1 VNTYLVIIDRLLSEI
16 EKRKKSLEEFHGK
29 FEFMNNIL
37 ERENTQLLN
46 GARTL
51 QEYYKED
58 LEEFLC
64 DEIVHFKAYIKSN
77 ETKIPSLGDMY
88 RVLL

>member
-1 VNTYLVIIDRLLSEI
+1 MNTYLVITARLLSEV

-37 ERENTQLLN
+37 ERDNTQLLN

-58 LEEFLC
+58 EEEFLC
-64 DEIVHFKAYIKSN
+64 DEIIYFKAVK
-77 ETKIPSLGDMY
+77 PA
-88 RVLL
+88 